1 MRCAAIV
8 SILAIVVAFT
18 FAPELQAQDR
28 KGKAKAVKVEAQQPA
43 GFSTL
48 ERQIIVEFF
57 SDYSYRAKSLP
68 PGIAKNLAR
77 GKPLPPGIAK
87 QYIPAELRSRLP
99 VRAGV
104 EISIFGDRIVLLEA
118 SGLVV
123 DILEGVF
130 D

>member
-1 MRCAAIV
+1 MRCATIV
-8 SILAIVVAFT
+8 SALAIVAAFT

-28 KGKAKAVKVEAQQPA
+28 KGKGKAVKAEAQRSA
-43 GFSTL
+43 GFSTI

-57 SDYSYRAKSLP
+57 SDYSYKVKSLP

-87 QYIPAELRSRLP
+87 QHIPAELRARLP

-123 DILEGVF
+123 DILEGIF

>member
-8 SILAIVVAFT
+8 SVLAIAFACT
-18 FAPELQAQDR
+18 VAPEVQAQER
-28 KGKAKAVKVEAQQPA
+28 KAKANAAKVEAQQPA

-57 SDYSYRAKSLP
+57 RDYSYKATSLP

-87 QYIPAELRSRLP
+87 QHIPAELKARLP

-123 DILEGVF
+123 DILAGIL